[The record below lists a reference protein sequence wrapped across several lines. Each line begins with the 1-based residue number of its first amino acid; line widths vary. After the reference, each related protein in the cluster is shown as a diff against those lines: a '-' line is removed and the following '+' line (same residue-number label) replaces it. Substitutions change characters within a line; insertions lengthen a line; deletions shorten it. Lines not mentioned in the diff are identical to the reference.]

1 MHHTGQPFGSLMYVE
16 QFRPKES
23 SPRNSQFGL
32 VTQCFK
38 VAVELQFPTIYKETF
53 DTNKFDENC

>member
-1 MHHTGQPFGSLMYVE
+1 MYVE

-32 VTQCFK
+32 LTQCFK
-38 VAVELQFPTIYKETF
+38 VAVELQFPAIFKETF
-53 DTNKFDENC
+53 ENNVCDDKC